1 MKKFVVVPILLCSF
15 LSGEIRAQTF
25 DKQSFKQGENLAAF
39 FYYRC
44 PAFTKAKVKLKTG
57 EELVSPL
64 NFNLLLCQL
73 QFINPKGDTLDIAT
87 PEEIDSVQ
95 LCSSTFFYDKGYYEI
110 FAATTS
116 VRLAVLR
123 KITFQPVKIGAMG
136 MRNQNGVGIQSY
148 TTLTA
153 QGVERQLTINEDIDI
168 YKETTYF
175 LIDHSGEKTKATKA
189 GFIKLFPGKTDA
201 ITQFVKENKI
211 SFSKDTDLKKL
222 FDFCGGKS

>member
-1 MKKFVVVPILLCSF
+1 MKKIVVAIILLSSF
-15 LSGEIRAQTF
+15 LSREIKAQGF
-25 DKQSFKQGENLAAF
+25 DKQSFRQGENLAAF

-57 EELVSPL
+57 EELVSPV

-73 QFINPKGDTLDIAT
+73 QFINPQGDTLDIAT
-87 PEEIDSVQ
+87 PDEIDSVQ
-95 LCSSTFFYDKGYYEI
+95 LCSGTFFYDKGYYEI
-110 FAATTS
+110 FAATAS

-136 MRNQNGVGIQSY
+136 MRNQNGVGVQSY

-175 LIDHSGEKTKATKA
+175 LIDHSGEKIKASKA
-189 GFIKLFPGKTDA
+189 AFMKLFPGKADA
-201 ITQFVKENKI
+201 ITQYLKENKV
-211 SFSKDTDLKKL
+211 SFTKESDLKKL
-222 FDFCGGKS
+222 FDFCVVQ